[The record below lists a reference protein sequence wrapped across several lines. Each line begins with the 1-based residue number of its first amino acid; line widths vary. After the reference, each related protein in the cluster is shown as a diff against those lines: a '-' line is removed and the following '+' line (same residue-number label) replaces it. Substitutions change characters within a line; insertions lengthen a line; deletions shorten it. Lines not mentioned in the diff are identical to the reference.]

1 MLLKTDYQDDI
12 LDLTQNANRKFNEVV
27 NQDGSKSFED
37 VTEYEQEGTPFGAN
51 DINAITKALTDEAH
65 GVSFQFGIDGNGD
78 YGYIKDG
85 ETAVTPFRNR
95 HTETYKPT
103 VRANNNDMGLYH
115 KKRYVDTT
123 AIPNTNSGTQT
134 INAVYTSGNGLDLGA
149 TNTVRYIKTSNLMVI
164 PTATKSIT
172 ANGNNQDVLNYA
184 KVNVNVPISLTTRRL
199 TTTTAWITTQNTG
212 YSSTVDTGSL
222 REHGFC
228 ANLKVGDPWAD
239 WTVSGTLYIQ
249 GSTNNSTWV
258 NLTSTTFSVISS
270 LAQKELS
277 ATGNYRYFRV
287 AVSSTHWR
295 EGHNVALDELVIA
308 FN

>member
-37 VTEYEQEGTPFGAN
+37 VTEYKQEGTPFGAQ
-51 DINAITKALTDEAH
+51 DVNAITKALTDETH
-65 GVSFQFGIDGNGD
+65 GISFQFGIDGNGD

-85 ETAVTPFRNR
+85 ETEVTPFRNR

-123 AIPNTNSGTQT
+123 AVPNVNSDTQT

-149 TNTVRYIKTSNLMVI
+149 SNSVRYIKTNNLMVI

-172 ANGNNQDVLNYA
+172 ANGNNQDVRDYA
-184 KVNVNVPISLTTRRL
+184 KVNVNVPNTL
-199 TTTTAWITTQNTG
+199 QNQQI
-212 YSSTVDTGSL
+212 V
-222 REHGFC
+222 REY
-228 ANLKVGDPWAD
+228 GDEPKTFSCNIGD
-239 WTVSGTLYIQ
+239 YIVEMDHNHEPNVSGATQLWTMADYTNTMRLRLYQ
-249 GSTNNSTWV
+249 A
-258 NLTSTTFSVISS
+258 TSKSVTFSP
-270 LAQKELS
+270 
-277 ATGNYRYFRV
+277 TGLM
-287 AVSSTHWR
+287 T
-295 EGHNVALDELVIA
+295 IA
-308 FN
+308 RIYVG

>member
-37 VTEYEQEGTPFGAN
+37 VTEYEREGTPFGAQ
-51 DINAITKALTDEAH
+51 DVNAITKALTDVTH

-85 ETAVTPFRNR
+85 ETEVTPFRNR

-123 AIPNTNSGTQT
+123 AIPNTNSDTQT
-134 INAVYTSGNGLDLGA
+134 ISNVYTSGNGLDLGA
-149 TNTVRYIKTSNLMVI
+149 TNSVRYIKTNGLMKT

-172 ANGNNQDVLNYA
+172 ANGNNQDVRDYA
-184 KVNVNVPISLTTRRL
+184 KVDVNV
-199 TTTTAWITTQNTG
+199 ANTFL
-212 YSSTVDTGSL
+212 S
-222 REHGFC
+222 GF
-228 ANLKVGDPWAD
+228 
-239 WTVSGTLYIQ
+239 S
-249 GSTNNSTWV
+249 
-258 NLTSTTFSVISS
+258 
-270 LAQKELS
+270 
-277 ATGNYRYFRV
+277 RV
-287 AVSSTHWR
+287 AASIHPRGYGQTHT
-295 EGHNVALDELVIA
+295 ETYTANESGEYLVIA
-308 FN
+308 LATQYDHDIDLTVDISSTGTYLGGTYTRYTEEWETYCYRVAIYRLSAGQTITTTLGPVANNGDYRSRMIFKIK